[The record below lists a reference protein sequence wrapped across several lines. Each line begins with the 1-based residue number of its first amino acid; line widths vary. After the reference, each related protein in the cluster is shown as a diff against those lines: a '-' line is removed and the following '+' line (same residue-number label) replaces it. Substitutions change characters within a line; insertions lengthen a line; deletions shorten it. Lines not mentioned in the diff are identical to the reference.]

1 MALILGERA
10 ALASVHNWLTNC
22 TMRIRVQ
29 TTTLVTIDVII
40 PRLLSAAS
48 RCGDHGLVNR
58 PRALRDMCPDYRC
71 GALLPTRAR
80 CRDAFGSLMGWV
92 PAKIRSVL
100 VPSQADGVALLRVER
115 PGALAKAHWRAPPM
129 PQYC

>member
-1 MALILGERA
+1 MALILGVRA
-10 ALASVHNWLTNC
+10 ALASLHSWLTNC

-29 TTTLVTIDVII
+29 MTTLVTIDVII
-40 PRLLSAAS
+40 PCLLSATS
-48 RCGDHGLVNR
+48 RCGVHGPVNR
-58 PRALRDMCPDYRC
+58 PRALCDRCPDHRR

-80 CRDAFGSLMGWV
+80 CRDPFGSLMGWV

-100 VPSQADGVALLRVER
+100 VPSQADAAALLRVER